1 VKPYDMI
8 INVVVILG
16 IFYLTFVMALAGWI
30 AGLRKG
36 EAVTLLPERSSR
48 TPMARFQ
55 LGFVLVSLVVSIFI
69 IYLLWIPL
77 PVSIS
82 ASILIILQAGGL
94 VLFLVGLSLTF
105 WARRTLGAMWGISTS
120 RQVKLLPNHRLI
132 QSGPYAW
139 VRHPMYLGWWISV
152 LGLLMIYR
160 TWILLGIFVMS
171 LVIFYRRAR
180 LEESVLAEKFGDEWK
195 SYAVRSKCL
204 IPFIY

>member
-1 VKPYDMI
+1 MKLYDMI
-8 INVVVILG
+8 VNGVVILG

-48 TPMARFQ
+48 TSMAWIQ
-55 LGFVLVSLVVSIFI
+55 VGFVFVSLVISVLI

-82 ASILIILQAGGL
+82 ASIVILLQAGGL
-94 VLFLVGLSLTF
+94 VLFLAGLCLTF

-132 QSGPYAW
+132 QNGPYAW

-160 TWILLGIFVMS
+160 TWILLGIFIMS
-171 LVIFYRRAR
+171 LAIFYRRAR

-195 SYAVRSKCL
+195 SYAARSKCL